1 MKRLKKI
8 AIILITVTFICF
20 AIGYAIKSQIRL
32 VKSHDRTIQPCVVDN
47 YIDST
52 RLYTIEDVAEYA
64 KKTTSA
70 NLTFGWHNEI
80 YNGKANCVGYA
91 QLAAVICNELFKRNN
106 IKAKAKPVVGCYYYS
121 NTNIHN
127 LTTKFI
133 DNQRIIN
140 FIKDHDY
147 VEIVDSESN
156 VVYSFDPSIY
166 DLTWLD
172 FEE

>member
-1 MKRLKKI
+1 MKKRFKI
-8 AIILITVTFICF
+8 LAIIALVIIVCGFV
-20 AIGYAIKSQIRL
+20 IKSQMRL
-32 VKSHDRTIQPCVVDN
+32 VKLNNRTTPHYSIYVDCN
-47 YIDST
+47 
-52 RLYTIEDVAEYA
+52 LMQFQTIEDIAVYA
-64 KKTTSA
+64 KKKTAADLS
-70 NLTFGWHNEI
+70 FSWHNDI
-80 YNGKANCVGYA
+80 VNGKANCVGYA
-91 QLAAVICNELFKRNN
+91 QYAAVICNELFKRNN
-106 IKAKAKPVVGCYYYS
+106 IKAKAKPVVGCYYFR

-127 LTTKFI
+127 LITKFI
-133 DNQRIIN
+133 DNQQINN